1 MPFDTSLDSYKRKT
15 RLDRREYQDG
25 YPLRESRALNSLQ
38 FKSECKQNNSFFYN
52 VKNILRKNLLTI
64 FQKT

>member
-1 MPFDTSLDSYKRKT
+1 LSGTAFQLHTQRKT

-38 FKSECKQNNSFFYN
+38 FKSECNQNNSFFLN
-52 VKNILRKNLLTI
+52 VKNIFYI
-64 FQKT
+64 FSKKPFD

>member
-1 MPFDTSLDSYKRKT
+1 LGTAIRLHAKGKT

-38 FKSECKQNNSFFYN
+38 FKSECKQNNSFFSN
-52 VKNILRKNLLTI
+52 VKIFFIFFQKNLLTD
-64 FQKT
+64 F

>member
-1 MPFDTSLDSYKRKT
+1 LGTAIRLHAKGKT

-38 FKSECKQNNSFFYN
+38 FKSECKQNNEFFYN
-52 VKNILRKNLLTI
+52 VKNIFYI
-64 FQKT
+64 FSKKPFD